1 MKDILMIIKT
11 NNLNND
17 YRVMK
22 ECVSFLKQGKN
33 IKIISLESD
42 NKASRGITGYNIPYK
57 SLCLV
62 SRNILPQ
69 GKFLGVK
76 SLEFYIRIFFLLL
89 ANRSRN
95 IWMHDMHIHG
105 IVPFV
110 IFLRKLG
117 FIKNVI
123 WDQHELPNERL
134 LKKKLSFKIIR
145 YGIKRSNTVI
155 GANIERINYLAKKLK
170 LEETNSFVSI
180 ENYVDRQFIDYP
192 QHKLPRNIVEWLGS
206 DSYIVSLSANLN
218 PKRYLNELIG
228 AVIKH
233 KTYKIIVIGSFT
245 NEDRNFLVQEYGK
258 ELIQARCYFT
268 GFVQQMEVIKY
279 LDHAYA
285 SAMFYS
291 HDIMNNMLCA
301 PNRLYQSLS
310 RGTPVITGSNPPMK
324 RVIEKYDCGVIIKGD
339 GQSIDNIVS
348 GLNRIEANYQLIKT
362 NAEKVKN
369 YFSWE
374 LQEEKLI
381 KTIK

>member
-42 NKASRGITGYNIPYK
+42 NKASRGITDYNIPYK

-69 GKFLGVK
+69 KKFLGVK

-95 IWMHDMHIHG
+95 VWMHDMHIHG
-105 IVPFV
+105 IVPFI

-134 LKKKLSFKIIR
+134 LKKKLNFKIIR
-145 YGIKRSNTVI
+145 YGIKRSNTII
-155 GANIERINYLAKKLK
+155 GANIERINYLAKRLKLK
-170 LEETNSFVSI
+170 ETNNFVSV
-180 ENYVDRQFIDYP
+180 ENYVNRQFIDYP
-192 QHKLPRNIVEWLGS
+192 QHKLPRNVVEWLGS

-233 KTYKIIVIGSFT
+233 KTYKIIVVGSFT
-245 NEDRNFLVQEYGK
+245 IEDRNFLVQKYGK

-324 RVIEKYDCGVIIKGD
+324 RVIEKYDSGVIIKGD

-348 GLNRIEANYQLIKT
+348 GLNKIEANYQLIKNNT
-362 NAEKVKN
+362 EKIKN

-374 LQEEKLI
+374 IQEEKLI
-381 KTIK
+381 KIIK